1 MFVFLISVS
10 CFAEQCGQE
19 ELAKCANSLQKL
31 SSSDLSIAKNKEE
44 LDVLCPELT
53 QGLHCIRS
61 YTRRCMTL
69 SQRDHFNKLYHGTSQ
84 VINDLCNNDDYQKEF
99 LQHSPCLDRVRQSY
113 EICASEYQNTMTLIS
128 QERSIDEHTEKPSMV
143 SSNNNKNNN
152 NEKTSDDVKN
162 ICCSFR
168 QYLDCSEH
176 AARRICGE
184 STGKFIRGFLD
195 RMGNSI
201 IKMYCNDYQLGSE
214 KCYGYASK
222 AVQITQQWTTFSM
235 VLGSGFVCLLLLLR

>member
-1 MFVFLISVS
+1 MDFSFLIAVS

-19 ELAKCANSLQKL
+19 ELARCANSLQKL
-31 SSSDLSIAKNKEE
+31 SSSDLSIAKSKEE
-44 LDVLCPELT
+44 LDVLCPELN

-84 VINDLCNNDDYQKEF
+84 VIKDLCNVGDYQTEF
-99 LQHSPCLDRVRQSY
+99 LLHSPCLDRVRQSY
-113 EICASEYQNTMTLIS
+113 EVCASEYQNTMTLIS
-128 QERSIDEHTEKPSMV
+128 QERSVDEPDGAEQQQLLLS
-143 SSNNNKNNN
+143 
-152 NEKTSDDVKN
+152 EADDVKN

-176 AARRICGE
+176 AARKICGE

-201 IKMYCNDYQLGSE
+201 IKMYCNEYQLGSE
-214 KCYGYASK
+214 KCDGYASK
-222 AVQITQQWTTFSM
+222 AVQTLQGRFST
-235 VLGSGFVCLLLLLR
+235 VLVGLSLLLLLLR